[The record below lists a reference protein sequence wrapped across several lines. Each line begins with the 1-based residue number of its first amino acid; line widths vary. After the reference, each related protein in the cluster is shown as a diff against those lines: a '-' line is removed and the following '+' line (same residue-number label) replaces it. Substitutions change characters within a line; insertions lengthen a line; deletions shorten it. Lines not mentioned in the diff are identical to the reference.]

1 MKSSVAESEGGLEA
15 VIERVLLRMLT
26 SKDVPPS
33 LKDDITMCSFI
44 NVPQDILVESN
55 SDNDMK
61 LNADTRGMENNDTE
75 KSEHEESGTVPTH
88 DVDGFEI
95 QDIPSGL
102 QETHKAVF
110 GSLQEHEKEIDAVE
124 DMSGTPGQVQ
134 LKLLQQLVD
143 HLSSEKAALE
153 TKTTLQRKEL
163 KILNLKVEELSK
175 KEKVLMKGK
184 VELQTK
190 VLTSQDQQAKIEHQ
204 TQELALLNRKVSEQQ
219 LKIERQA
226 KELALLNNA
235 MLQKSKHSNENE
247 ALKNKIERQGR
258 ELRILNKKVEEG
270 SSRTKVRDRNI
281 DLTRELAGRELIEVL
296 LGKSIQQVVMI

>member
-61 LNADTRGMENNDTE
+61 LNADTRWCENNDTE

-95 QDIPSGL
+95 QDITSGL

-110 GSLQEHEKEIDAVE
+110 GSLEEHEKEIDAVE

-153 TKTTLQRKEL
+153 TKTTLQRKQL
-163 KILNLKVEELSK
+163 KILNFKVEELSK
-175 KEKVLMKGK
+175 KEKNSR
-184 VELQTK
+184 QR
-190 VLTSQDQQAKIEHQ
+190 IEHQ

-247 ALKNKIERQGR
+247 ALKNKIKRQGR

-296 LGKSIQQVVMI
+296 LGKVYNK

>member
-1 MKSSVAESEGGLEA
+1 
-15 VIERVLLRMLT
+15 
-26 SKDVPPS
+26 
-33 LKDDITMCSFI
+33 
-44 NVPQDILVESN
+44 
-55 SDNDMK
+55 
-61 LNADTRGMENNDTE
+61 
-75 KSEHEESGTVPTH
+75 
-88 DVDGFEI
+88 
-95 QDIPSGL
+95 
-102 QETHKAVF
+102 
-110 GSLQEHEKEIDAVE
+110 
-124 DMSGTPGQVQ
+124 
-134 LKLLQQLVD
+134 
-143 HLSSEKAALE
+143 
-153 TKTTLQRKEL
+153 
-163 KILNLKVEELSK
+163 
-175 KEKVLMKGK
+175 MKGK

-247 ALKNKIERQGR
+247 ALKNKIKRQGR

>member
-175 KEKVLMKGK
+175 KEKNSR
-184 VELQTK
+184 QR
-190 VLTSQDQQAKIEHQ
+190 IEHQ

-247 ALKNKIERQGR
+247 ALKNKIKRQGR

>member
-61 LNADTRGMENNDTE
+61 LNADTRWCENNDTE

-175 KEKVLMKGK
+175 KEKNSR
-184 VELQTK
+184 QR
-190 VLTSQDQQAKIEHQ
+190 IEHQ
-204 TQELALLNRKVSEQQ
+204 TQELALLNRKVREQQ